1 MIIRAAEMTAP
12 LGKRGRLASKD
23 HVLLDYL
30 IKTYNL
36 KNNAG
41 LAEAIGLLEP
51 TVSRIRN
58 KILPISAVAILAIH
72 DATGM
77 TIAKIKEL
85 ATQS

>member
-1 MIIRAAEMTAP
+1 MIIRAAEMTEP
-12 LGKRGRLASKD
+12 LRKRGRSASKD
-23 HVLLDYL
+23 HVLFDYL

-41 LAEAIGLLEP
+41 LAEAIGFLEP
-51 TVSRIRN
+51 TVSRMRN
-58 KILPISAVAILAIH
+58 KILPVSAATILAIH

-85 ATQS
+85 AAQS

>member
-12 LGKRGRLASKD
+12 LGKRGRSASKD
-23 HVLLDYL
+23 HVLFDYL

-58 KILPISAVAILAIH
+58 KILPISAATILAIH

-85 ATQS
+85 AAQS

>member
-12 LGKRGRLASKD
+12 LKKKGRSTNRG
-23 HVLLDYL
+23 HVLFDYL
-30 IKTYNL
+30 IETYNL

-41 LAEAIGLLEP
+41 LAQAIGFLEP
-51 TVSRIRN
+51 TVSRMRN
-58 KILPISAVAILAIH
+58 KILPISAATILAIH

-85 ATQS
+85 AAQS

>member
-1 MIIRAAEMTAP
+1 MIIRATEMTEP
-12 LGKRGRLASKD
+12 LRKRGRSTSKD
-23 HVLLDYL
+23 HVLFDYL

-51 TVSRIRN
+51 TVSRMRN
-58 KILPISAVAILAIH
+58 KILPVSAATILAIH

-77 TIAKIKEL
+77 TIAKIKKL
-85 ATQS
+85 ADQS